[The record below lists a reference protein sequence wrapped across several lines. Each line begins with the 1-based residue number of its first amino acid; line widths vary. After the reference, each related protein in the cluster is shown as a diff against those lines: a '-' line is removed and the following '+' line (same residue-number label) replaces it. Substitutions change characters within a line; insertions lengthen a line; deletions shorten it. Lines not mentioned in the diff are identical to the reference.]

1 MSSIF
6 HTLRESDPALLPL
19 LAQLWGVRI
28 EGLDTPST
36 IDAVSK
42 AMLERERAE
51 AIWDALGDKERGAL
65 QMLISGG
72 AKMHE
77 PKFAM
82 LYGKIRRLSAKEI
95 ARDKPIQNPQ
105 SIAEALFFRGLI
117 ALGYETDATGPKTII
132 YVPDDLVQ
140 VLPTRKTS
148 YDNLEDFDEI
158 EEEADEA
165 DDDRDTLAELEPLD
179 KDDVINPHAAD
190 TSIIDDLTT
199 LLAYLQI
206 NMPALERDFFRK
218 KDIDG
223 ITAHL
228 LNPDRARLVFMLG
241 IGISANLIEVQNGRA
256 STNRVELRRWLNGTR
271 AEQIKHLAN
280 SWKNGTVWIDLF
292 HVPGLHPEPEAG
304 TLNQYNPAAV
314 REAIL
319 DMMGSTLPQAD
330 WWSVDQFIDI
340 VREES
345 ADFQRPNGDFDS
357 WYIRNDDGD
366 YLNGIE
372 SWDAVE
378 GALLDFMITRPLH
391 WLGMLDLADGAAR
404 LTAYGRGLL
413 SMTPF
418 PSPTETPD
426 ALTVGPDG
434 VILVSRKASRM
445 DRFQVCRFATWIS
458 AADLTGK
465 PYTYKLDA
473 AGITRAQA
481 QGIDSGH
488 IGAFLSK
495 FLNPLP
501 PVITRLLQNW
511 QGGAAASVT
520 FERVMILRAT
530 SVEIMEQIVNTPAT
544 RRFLGA
550 RLGDLAA
557 IIRADQWEMLQDALG
572 EMGIQVEVTG

>member
-1 MSSIF
+1 MSSIL
-6 HTLRESDPALLPL
+6 HTLRESDPAMLPL
-19 LAQLWGVRI
+19 LAQLWSVRI
-28 EGLDTPST
+28 EGLDTPGA

-42 AMLERERAE
+42 AMLEPGRAE
-51 AIWDALGDKERGAL
+51 SIWDALGDKERGAL
-65 QMLISGG
+65 QMLITGG

-95 ARDKPIQNPQ
+95 AREKPIQNPQ
-105 SIAEALFFRGLI
+105 SVAEALFFRGLI
-117 ALGYETDATGPKTII
+117 ALGYETDATGPKTIV

-148 YDNLEDFDEI
+148 YDNLEDEEFEDI
-158 EEEADEA
+158 EEASDETG
-165 DDDRDTLAELEPLD
+165 DTLAELDPLA
-179 KDDVINPHAAD
+179 KEDVINPHAAD

-206 NMPALERDFFRK
+206 HAPTLERDFFRK
-218 KDIDG
+218 KDLDG

-280 SWKNGTVWIDLF
+280 AWKNGTVWIDLF

-319 DMMGSTLPQAD
+319 DMMSSTLPQSD
-330 WWSVDQFIDI
+330 WWSIDQLIDI

-366 YLNGIE
+366 YLSGIE

-413 SMTPF
+413 SLTPF
-418 PSPTETPD
+418 PMPPETPD
-426 ALTVGPDG
+426 ALTIGADG
-434 VILVSRKASRM
+434 GIVVSRKASRM
-445 DRFQVCRFATWIS
+445 DRFQVCRFSSWVAP
-458 AADLTGK
+458 ADLTGK
-465 PYTYKLDA
+465 PYTYKLDP

-501 PVITRLLQNW
+501 PTIARLLQNW

-520 FERVMILRAT
+520 FERVMIMRAT
-530 SVEIMEQIVNTPAT
+530 SVEVMEQIVNTPAT

-572 EMGIQVEVTG
+572 EMGIQVEVNG

>member
-1 MSSIF
+1 MSSIL
-6 HTLRESDPALLPL
+6 HTLRESDPAMLPL
-19 LAQLWGVRI
+19 LAQLWSVRI
-28 EGLDTPST
+28 EGLDTPGA

-42 AMLERERAE
+42 AMLEPGRAE
-51 AIWDALGDKERGAL
+51 SIWDSLGDKERGAL
-65 QMLISGG
+65 QMLITGG

-95 ARDKPIQNPQ
+95 AREKPIQNPQ
-105 SIAEALFFRGLI
+105 SVAEALFFRGLI
-117 ALGYETDATGPKTII
+117 ALGYETDATGPKTIV

-148 YDNLEDFDEI
+148 YDNLEDEEFEDL
-158 EEEADEA
+158 EEASDETG
-165 DDDRDTLAELEPLD
+165 DTLVELDPLA
-179 KDDVINPHAAD
+179 KEDVINPHAAD

-206 NMPALERDFFRK
+206 HAPTLERDFFRK
-218 KDIDG
+218 KDLDG

-280 SWKNGTVWIDLF
+280 AWKNGTVWIDLF

-319 DMMGSTLPQAD
+319 DMMSSTLPQSD
-330 WWSVDQFIDI
+330 WWSIDQLIDI

-366 YLNGIE
+366 YLSGIE

-413 SMTPF
+413 SLTPF
-418 PSPTETPD
+418 PMPPETPD
-426 ALTVGPDG
+426 ALTIGADG
-434 VILVSRKASRM
+434 GIVVSRKASRM
-445 DRFQVCRFATWIS
+445 DRFQVCRFSSWVAP
-458 AADLTGK
+458 ADLTGK
-465 PYTYKLDA
+465 PYTYKLDP

-501 PVITRLLQNW
+501 PTIARLLQNW

-520 FERVMILRAT
+520 FERVMIMRAT
-530 SVEIMEQIVNTPAT
+530 SVEVMEQIVNTPAT

-572 EMGIQVEVTG
+572 EMGIQVEVNG